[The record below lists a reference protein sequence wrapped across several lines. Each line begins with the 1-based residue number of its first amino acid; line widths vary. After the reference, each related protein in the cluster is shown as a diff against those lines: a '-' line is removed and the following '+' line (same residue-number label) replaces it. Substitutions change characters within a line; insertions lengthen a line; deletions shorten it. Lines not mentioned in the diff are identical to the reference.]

1 MVGVAYRLMTGK
13 DEETMNFE
21 ECGVWN
27 VECGMWSVE
36 GSLLQG
42 VRRDLG
48 QQLLDL
54 RKQVVG
60 RYPVWLIL
68 HVVHSF
74 TLFFEEGRRRK
85 EVRMDIKEFAH
96 LLTDG
101 LIEVNEVLPI
111 VLGKEG
117 TQVVLVIF
125 KERRLAIGRLQSLPM
140 QVTPVAVGGNPGQ
153 FTMHSARFTV
163 WLRVVTTHRQL

>member
-1 MVGVAYRLMTGK
+1 MLLTVNLIIGTRLEVGV
-13 DEETMNFE
+13 
-21 ECGVWN
+21 W
-27 VECGMWSVE
+27 
-36 GSLLQG
+36 QG
-42 VRRDLG
+42 VLGIDDGAEVGRGRRKEEGGRRRDWG
-48 QQLLDL
+48 
-54 RKQVVG
+54 G
-60 RYPVWLIL
+60 RMRDRGGRRG
-68 HVVHSF
+68 
-74 TLFFEEGRRRK
+74 EEGRRRK